1 MNNFIFTLEFLNN
14 MTKIGTPNTSNSTK
28 VMLLGS
34 GELGK
39 EVVIELQRLGIEVH
53 ACDSYPNAP
62 AMQVAHYSHV
72 FNMLNADAL
81 RSYIE
86 LVKPDYIV
94 PEIEAIATDELV
106 QAEKDGIIVIPNAQA
121 VRLTMNREGIRKL
134 AAEKLGL
141 KTSEYAFAETKE
153 EFDDIIYGWG
163 GRVVVK
169 PIMSSSGKGQSVV
182 TDLEKLDYYWD
193 KAQKE
198 GRAGGGKVIIE
209 DFVEFDYEITL
220 LTVRHKNGTSFCEP
234 IGHKQVDGD
243 YVESWQPQIMSPIAL
258 KKSKE
263 IAKKITDEL
272 GGYGVFGV
280 ELFIK
285 GDEVYF
291 SEVSPRPHD
300 TGLVTIISQ
309 DQSEFELHAKSLL
322 GLPINSIRFNT
333 PAASAVI
340 KPSGISHQVEYD
352 NLDEAMDEDNVKLR
366 LFGKPSINGKRR
378 MGVVVA
384 GDEFVN
390 LAKQKAKRVVDKI
403 KTIM

>member
-1 MNNFIFTLEFLNN
+1 

-53 ACDSYPNAP
+53 ACDNYPNAP

-141 KTSEYAFAETKE
+141 KTSKYAFAETKE
-153 EFDDIIYGWG
+153 EFDDIIRGWG

-193 KAQKE
+193 KAQEE

-209 DFVEFDYEITL
+209 DFIEFDYEITL
-220 LTVRHKNGTSFCEP
+220 LTVRHKNGTTFCEP
-234 IGHKQVDGD
+234 IGHKQADGD
-243 YVESWQPQIMSPIAL
+243 YVESWQPHVMSTTLHKAQHIAR
-258 KKSKE
+258 
-263 IAKKITDEL
+263 KITDAL

-280 ELFIK
+280 ELFVK
-285 GDEVYF
+285 GNEVYF

-300 TGLVTIISQ
+300 TGLVTIMSQ
-309 DQSEFELHAKSLL
+309 NQSEFELHAKALL
-322 GLPINSIRFNT
+322 GLPINSIKLNT
-333 PAASAVI
+333 AAASSVI
-340 KPSGISHQVEYD
+340 KLFGNDCQVEYD
-352 NLDEAMDEDNVKLR
+352 NLDGVLEEDDITLR
-366 LFGKPSINGKRR
+366 LFGKPSIKGKRR

-384 GDEFVN
+384 GDKLTH
-390 LAKQKAKRVVDKI
+390 LAREKADRAVKKLKPI
-403 KTIM
+403 WH

>member
-1 MNNFIFTLEFLNN
+1 M
-14 MTKIGTPNTSNSTK
+14 KIGTPYTKTATK

-39 EVVIELQRLGIEVH
+39 EVAIELIRLGIEVH
-53 ACDSYPNAP
+53 ACDAYPNAP
-62 AMQVAHYSHV
+62 AMQVAQKSHV
-72 FNMLNADAL
+72 FDMLDKKWLNE
-81 RSYIE
+81 YI
-86 LVKPDYIV
+86 KIIRPDYIV
-94 PEIEAIATDELV
+94 PEVEAIATSELIT
-106 QAEKDGIIVIPNAQA
+106 AEENGIKVIPSAKA
-121 VRLTMNREGIRKL
+121 VNLTMNREGIRKL

-141 KTSEYAFAETKE
+141 KTSEYEFAETKE

-220 LTVRHKNGTSFCEP
+220 LTVRHKNGTTFCEP

-243 YVESWQPQIMSPIAL
+243 YVESWQPQPMSDIAL
-258 KKSKE
+258 DRAKD
-263 IAKKITDEL
+263 IATKITEAL

-300 TGLVTIISQ
+300 TGLVTIVSQ
-309 DQSEFELHAKSLL
+309 DQSEFELHAKSIL
-322 GLPINSIRFNT
+322 GLPINEITFLGDS
-333 PAASAVI
+333 ASVVI
-340 KPSGISHQVEYD
+340 KVEGKSNDISFS
-352 NLDEAMDEDNVKLR
+352 NLDEALEEKDIKLR
-366 LFGKPSINGKRR
+366 LFGKPGVKGKRR
-378 MGVVVA
+378 MGVVA
-384 GDEFVN
+384 AKDKDGDVCTALE
-390 LAKQKAKRVVDKI
+390 KAKKCVDKI
-403 KTIM
+403 KIIF